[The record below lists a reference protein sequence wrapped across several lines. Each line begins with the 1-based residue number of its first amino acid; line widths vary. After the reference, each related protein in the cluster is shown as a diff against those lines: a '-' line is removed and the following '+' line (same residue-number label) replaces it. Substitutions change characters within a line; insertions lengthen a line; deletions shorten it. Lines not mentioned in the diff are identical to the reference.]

1 MVQNSP
7 RTGRPLEF
15 EPAVALDAAMH
26 LFWLKGYERTSL
38 EDLEEST
45 GLWRSSLYNTFGSKR
60 ALFERALT
68 WYLGV
73 LDQQL
78 LGPLESGSEGLADI
92 HRFVDRLGSQLDP
105 GSIAGCLLTN
115 SLAEFG
121 GRDADVVRQGHA
133 YLERARRAIGT
144 TLARAAAQG
153 EIDPSVID
161 PRTNL
166 LLGLVLAIN
175 LIARSGIGARD
186 LAALVSAVQAEV
198 ALWQGGHQA

>member
-15 EPAVALDAAMH
+15 EPAVALDAAMR
-26 LFWLKGYERTSL
+26 LFWLKGYQRTSL

-45 GLWRSSLYNTFGSKR
+45 GLSRSSLYNTFGSKR
-60 ALFERALT
+60 KLFEQALT

-73 LDQQL
+73 LDEQL

-92 HRFVDRLGSQLDP
+92 RRFVDRLGSQLEP

-121 GRDADVVRQGHA
+121 GRDEQVVRQGHA
-133 YLERARRAIGT
+133 YLDRARRAIGT
-144 TLARAAAQG
+144 ALLRAASRG
-153 EIDPSVID
+153 EIEAEVVGA
-161 PRTNL
+161 RTDL

-175 LIARSGIGARD
+175 LIARSGIGSWD
-186 LAALVSAVQAEV
+186 LDALVAAIQAEV
-198 ALWQGGHQA
+198 SLWTEGHQR